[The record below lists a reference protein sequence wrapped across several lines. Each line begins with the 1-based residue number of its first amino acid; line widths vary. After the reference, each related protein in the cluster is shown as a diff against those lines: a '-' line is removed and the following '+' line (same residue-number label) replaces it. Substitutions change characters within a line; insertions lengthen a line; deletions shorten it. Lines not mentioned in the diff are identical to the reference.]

1 MTALTPPYRLPSDQ
15 EACPLTERLDSA
27 TGRAVLVPGHTRGV
41 FNRDHP
47 PLSMSDCQLPC
58 HTCQTEV
65 NCSLLFCQSSLK
77 MFLFSVFSP
86 FFPLLEGPRQAVR
99 TTEVG

>member
-41 FNRDHP
+41 FNRNHP
-47 PLSMSDCQLPC
+47 PLSMSDCQLPY
-58 HTCQTEV
+58 HTSQTEV
-65 NCSLLFCQSSLK
+65 NCSLPFCQ

-86 FFPLLEGPRQAVR
+86 FFLLLEGPRQAGR